1 MFKAINNMVHAE
13 MLVSDNLEM
22 VAKYV
27 RNVPKGHFPVA
38 SRITDHGIVDKASEI
53 SVRAKEMM

>member
-1 MFKAINNMVHAE
+1 MVHAE